1 MGLVAAAGVGLNF
14 ATVALGSSGGRTALA
29 PGTSS
34 AAGGLGSPFASGSGT
49 CDPTVGYATF
59 FAPDISGSHP
69 DPIAEL
75 TTDGPATLQAY
86 PTNVDSGG
94 PGSVWGA
101 LGYPLAQGD
110 NATIQI
116 SCSGSPVD
124 VGYSIALYDAPS
136 TPASVSG
143 AATSCPSCSSTNE
156 VQFWAPATATYY
168 AQLTLTQGSVDLSN
182 GQTDQVFTSSGNFL
196 LGNFGDRHSA
206 VFLTP
211 LAGLTADWTLTIQAL
226 PARLTGLK
234 FNVPFVQPNETTTI
248 SYHVDADV
256 TLSATIKSSSGAVV
270 QTLDTDSPVM
280 AGDHTL
286 QWNGVDAVG
295 SPVPDGTYSAALT
308 YTDAAGN
315 QGSGKASVVVDGTPP
330 VVTPVSYPSISS
342 SPNLV
347 LDVHDALSG
356 LAQATLTINGG
367 AVVQS
372 LNSSESQ
379 FAYAPPVWGWSP
391 GQYTWQVTATD
402 NVGNVGDYS
411 GTFSVGKFIG
421 PRCLVPRLIGRKP
434 KQARRAI
441 KKHLCSVGRVS
452 HGRSRD
458 RLKGRVIAQ
467 HPRAGKRL
475 RPQTRV
481 TFRVGLGSH
490 STRSRH

>member
-1 MGLVAAAGVGLNF
+1 V
-14 ATVALGSSGGRTALA
+14 
-29 PGTSS
+29 
-34 AAGGLGSPFASGSGT
+34 GLGSPFASGSGT
-49 CDPTVGYATF
+49 CDPSVGSTTF
-59 FAPDISGSHP
+59 FAHSLAGNHP

-86 PTNVDSGG
+86 PTNVDTGG
-94 PGSVWGA
+94 AGSVWGA
-101 LGYPLAQGD
+101 LGYPLSAGD
-110 NATIQI
+110 DVSVQI

-143 AATSCPSCSSTNE
+143 AATSCPSCSSTNQ
-156 VQFWAPATATYY
+156 VQYWAPATATYY

-206 VFLTP
+206 VYLTP
-211 LAGLTADWTLTIQAL
+211 LAGPTADWTLTIQAL

-234 FNVPFVQPNETTTI
+234 FNVPYVQPNQSTTI

-256 TLSATIKSSSGAVV
+256 TLSATIESSTGAVV
-270 QTLDTDSPVM
+270 QKLATNSPVT

-286 QWNGVDAVG
+286 HWNGVDANG
-295 SPVPDGTYSAALT
+295 SPVPDGTYTAALT

-356 LAQATLTINGG
+356 LAQATLTIDGG
-367 AVVQS
+367 PVVQS
-372 LNSSESQ
+372 LDGSESQ

-411 GTFSVGKFIG
+411 GTFTVGKFIG

-434 KQARRAI
+434 QQARRAI
-441 KKHLCSVGRVS
+441 KKHFCAVGRVS
-452 HGRSRD
+452 HGRSRN
-458 RLKGRVIAQ
+458 RLIGRVIAQ
-467 HPRAGKRL
+467 HPSAGKRL
-475 RPQTRV
+475 RPHARV
-481 TFRVGLGSH
+481 RFKIGLGPH
-490 STRSRH
+490 SRRSRR